1 MWVIILVLIGGFLL
15 YRFGVNSGDAIASA
29 RVDGG
34 MRNKYAKLVNH
45 ILEGHK
51 DAKILTETRTY
62 LRVGVSNYGG
72 STMFHIQQTSNNAV
86 IIDYDVSDNPLVG
99 SFSLRFTFPDN
110 MDQDEMMVQ
119 IGLGVQRKMLLRT
132 IGGH

>member
-1 MWVIILVLIGGFLL
+1 
-15 YRFGVNSGDAIASA
+15 
-29 RVDGG
+29 
-34 MRNKYAKLVNH
+34 
-45 ILEGHK
+45 
-51 DAKILTETRTY
+51 
-62 LRVGVSNYGG
+62 
-72 STMFHIQQTSNNAV
+72 MFHIQQTSNNAV